1 MALNLESNR
10 KSFRIMK
17 TKLSVLFAC
26 VIFMNAA
33 KAQFDVGIKAGANIN
48 KVEGKTFKDEFNYG
62 YLLGG
67 FARIGLGN
75 KLGIQPEVLFSQYQ
89 TKTSSN
95 PSDIWA
101 DAGSDI
107 TNKKVKLNYLSI
119 PIMLN
124 YKLAGNFLALQAG
137 PQFGILLNN
146 DETLVKNGQNAFKSG
161 DFSLAA
167 GAQVKILKA
176 VASARYVV
184 GLNNISDID
193 NQDKW
198 KNQAIQLSV
207 GLTI

>member
-1 MALNLESNR
+1 
-10 KSFRIMK
+10 MK
-17 TKLSVLFAC
+17 TKLSVLLAS
-26 VIFMNAA
+26 VIFMNVA

-48 KVEGKTFKDEFNYG
+48 KVEGKTFKEEFNYG
-62 YLLGG
+62 YHLGG
-67 FARIGLGN
+67 FARIGLGD
-75 KLGIQPEVLFSQYQ
+75 KLGIQPEVLFNQYQ

-95 PSDIWA
+95 PSDIWE

-107 TNKKVKLNYLSI
+107 TNKEVKLNYLSI

-137 PQFGILLNN
+137 PQFGILLNK

-161 DFSLAA
+161 DFSFAA
-167 GAQVKILKA
+167 GAQIKILKA

-184 GLNNISDID
+184 GLSNISDID

-207 GLTI
+207 GWAIF